1 VLFEEEIHRG
11 RMVAKLAAQDRN
23 LLSKKLAVQTHEALE
38 LESRFRRMA
47 DLAPV
52 GMFHID
58 TSGILIYANDN
69 YYA

>member
-1 VLFEEEIHRG
+1 
-11 RMVAKLAAQDRN
+11 VAAELAALDRN

-52 GMFHID
+52 GMFHIN
-58 TSGILIYANDN
+58 TSGILVYANDN